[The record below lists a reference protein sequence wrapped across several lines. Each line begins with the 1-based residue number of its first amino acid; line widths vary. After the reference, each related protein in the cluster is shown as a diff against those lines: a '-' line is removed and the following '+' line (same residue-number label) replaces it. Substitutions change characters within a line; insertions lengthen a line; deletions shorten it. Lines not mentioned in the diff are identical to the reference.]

1 MAVNVLSKSVVLPLK
16 TCNTV
21 NVPQYSAI
29 PVTQLSLILTD
40 TRIMKSL

>member
-16 TCNTV
+16 LHNTV
-21 NVPQYSAI
+21 NVPQNYAI
-29 PVTQLSLILTD
+29 PVMQQSLILTD